1 MEALDQSGQDRKHPM
16 ILTDREIRI
25 AIAAGQI
32 AIQPEPAPEAY
43 SSTSVD
49 LTLDAS
55 VSIWINPP
63 VTPGVA
69 PLVLSPGTPGFKFDQ
84 AVREFTE
91 SFTMNQNGHV
101 LEPGSFLLGWTREYV
116 SLPVAG
122 RLAARVEGK
131 SSLARCGVGIH
142 ITAPTI
148 HSGFAGQIQLEIFNH
163 STVRVRLLPGM
174 RICQLIFESCLGT
187 PEKGYRGMFAGQTAR
202 KRR

>member
-1 MEALDQSGQDRKHPM
+1 M

-32 AIQPEPAPEAY
+32 DIQPEPAPEAY

-55 VSIWINPP
+55 MAAWISPSTAPDVKP
-63 VTPGVA
+63 V
-69 PLVLSPGTPGFKFDQ
+69 VLSPGTPGFKFDQ
-84 AVREFTE
+84 AAKEYTE
-91 SFTMNQNGHV
+91 SFMVDQNGYV

-116 SLPVAG
+116 KLPVEG

-163 STVRVRLLPGM
+163 STIRVRLMPGM
-174 RICQLIFESCLGT
+174 RICQLIFETCLGT
-187 PEKGYRGMFAGQTAR
+187 PEKGYRGIFAGQTAA
-202 KRR
+202 KSK